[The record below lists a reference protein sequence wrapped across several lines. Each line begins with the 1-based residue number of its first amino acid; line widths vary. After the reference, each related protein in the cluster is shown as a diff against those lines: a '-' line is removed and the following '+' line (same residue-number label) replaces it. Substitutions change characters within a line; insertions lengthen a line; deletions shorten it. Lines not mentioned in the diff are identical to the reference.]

1 MISEITLGFVV
12 LNLLITLWALRII
25 VLEIKTGMGQL
36 DSALAEAIQKV
47 VEGGG
52 ILDFEPV
59 NPIQKALADMLTNR
73 ITQGGPIEVQQRSLD
88 GKFSGPE

>member
-1 MISEITLGFVV
+1 M
-12 LNLLITLWALRII
+12 
-25 VLEIKTGMGQL
+25 VLEIQTGMGQL

-52 ILDFEPV
+52 LLDFEPV